1 MYFKGGGGAFRN
13 SCSPDLSSTPAPTV
27 SEYVNE
33 LLLRAIE
40 TMNRDMWF
48 SLNKIWVKNYPTL
61 GKRHKVC
68 KRLLGCWKTL
78 LT

>member
-1 MYFKGGGGAFRN
+1 MHFKGGGAFRN

-40 TMNRDMWF
+40 TMNGDMWF
-48 SLNKIWVKNYPTL
+48 A
-61 GKRHKVC
+61 
-68 KRLLGCWKTL
+68 
-78 LT
+78 

>member
-1 MYFKGGGGAFRN
+1 MGGAFRN

-48 SLNKIWVKNYPTL
+48 A
-61 GKRHKVC
+61 
-68 KRLLGCWKTL
+68 
-78 LT
+78 

>member
-1 MYFKGGGGAFRN
+1 MHFKGGGGAFRN

-40 TMNRDMWF
+40 TMNGDMWF
-48 SLNKIWVKNYPTL
+48 AWNKI
-61 GKRHKVC
+61 
-68 KRLLGCWKTL
+68 
-78 LT
+78 